1 MLGIDLGLDVMVR
14 TMEMLGLGLWFGLV
28 LS

>member
-14 TMEMLGLGLWFGLV
+14 TMGMLGLGLWFGLV